1 MIKLYRTSIV
11 TLLALSTGTTLSLAQ
26 GITPP
31 KSIPTK
37 QPAIKVSPEEMRKE
51 ISYGLG
57 FQNGEQ
63 YAQHGFVGSD
73 LDKDAYVRGI
83 LEAIAGD
90 AYSSEPGK
98 FDAAM
103 RAFDEL
109 VRNREMGHAKKNAEE
124 EKAFLE
130 KNGKRDG
137 VITTKTGLQYQILTK
152 GSGKT
157 YSPPAGTLNN
167 VDPLTEFHVIS
178 STTLLDGSTLRANKG
193 NQVERYSLQVIQGLA
208 EALRIMP
215 VGSKWR
221 LYVPS
226 KLAFAGQRYG
236 AKVSPNSMI
245 IYELEL
251 KDIVVRKAP
260 PQPQR

>member
-109 VRNREMGHAKKNAEE
+109 VRNREMGM
-124 EKAFLE
+124 L
-130 KNGKRDG
+130 
-137 VITTKTGLQYQILTK
+137 
-152 GSGKT
+152 
-157 YSPPAGTLNN
+157 
-167 VDPLTEFHVIS
+167 
-178 STTLLDGSTLRANKG
+178 
-193 NQVERYSLQVIQGLA
+193 
-208 EALRIMP
+208 
-215 VGSKWR
+215 
-221 LYVPS
+221 
-226 KLAFAGQRYG
+226 
-236 AKVSPNSMI
+236 
-245 IYELEL
+245 
-251 KDIVVRKAP
+251 
-260 PQPQR
+260 